1 MKGLRAAFWALALVS
16 ACMAP
21 LTTTRGQRERLAR
34 ALRAAI
40 HAEAD
45 VGDLPEGVMPFVVVD
60 LDGRGW
66 IVLV

>member
-1 MKGLRAAFWALALVS
+1 MKSLRATFWTLALAS

-21 LTTTRGQRERLAR
+21 LTVTRGQRERLAS

-40 HAEAD
+40 HEEAD
-45 VGDLPEGVMPFVVVD
+45 VGDRPEGVLPFVVVD
-60 LDGRGW
+60 FDGRGW